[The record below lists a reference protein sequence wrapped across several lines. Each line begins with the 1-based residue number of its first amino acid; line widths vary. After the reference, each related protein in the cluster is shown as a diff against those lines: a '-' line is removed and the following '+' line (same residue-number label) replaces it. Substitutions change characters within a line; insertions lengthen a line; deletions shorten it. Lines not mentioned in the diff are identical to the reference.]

1 MRTIP
6 VYMFSMVFSICL
18 GYTAEYLRKRY
29 LFCMIGFLTMAIGLI
44 VEIAQPPAPGVRYMG
59 LFFMIA
65 GAYIVMPL
73 IVVWLSI
80 NIDKGY
86 KRSVALGLIL
96 CLGNIG
102 SFINSN
108 VFMKRE
114 EPHYHTGFST
124 NLGLCG
130 MGMLAATIL
139 FVGMYFGNKKRDR
152 NRKDLP
158 DSLEQASVEGLGERH
173 PDFRYY
179 L

>member
-1 MRTIP
+1 
-6 VYMFSMVFSICL
+6 
-18 GYTAEYLRKRY
+18 
-29 LFCMIGFLTMAIGLI
+29 MAIGLT

-65 GAYIVMPL
+65 GAYLVMPL
-73 IVVWLSI
+73 TVVWLSI

-86 KRSVALGLIL
+86 KRSVALGLML
-96 CLGNIG
+96 CLGNVG

-108 VFMKRE
+108 VFLKRE

-124 NLGLCG
+124 NLGLGC
-130 MGMLAATIL
+130 MGMVAATVL
-139 FVGMYFGNKKRDR
+139 FVGMYCGNKQRDR
-152 NRKDLP
+152 DRKNLP
-158 DSLEQASVEGLGERH
+158 DLLDQARVEGLGERH